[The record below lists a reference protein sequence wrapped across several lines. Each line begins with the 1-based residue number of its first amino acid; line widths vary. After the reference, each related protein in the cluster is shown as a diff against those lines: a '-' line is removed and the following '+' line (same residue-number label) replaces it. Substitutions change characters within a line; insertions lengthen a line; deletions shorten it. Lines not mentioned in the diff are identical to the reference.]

1 MKTTLDEIRESFL
14 SLGDAEFRKWF
25 VENLTRL
32 TTLEMQII
40 VKSYNM
46 GKKDAYK
53 QDDVPSGEEFVYQ
66 NFPKKEDE

>member
-1 MKTTLDEIRESFL
+1 MKTTLDEIKESFAG
-14 SLGDAEFRKWF
+14 LGDAEFRKWF

-32 TTLEMQII
+32 TSQEMQII

>member
-1 MKTTLDEIRESFL
+1 MKTTLDEIRESFV

-32 TTLEMQII
+32 TKLEMEIV